1 MDCSYQ
7 TMAGGGPAEDVEG
20 VLMSSG
26 RREPFMESTGT
37 PRQRAKGACRPR
49 GVGCRDPSRG
59 ESNPRGSALQQV
71 QWQANALRYRG
82 RSTHCY
88 TP

>member
-1 MDCSYQ
+1 MDCSHQ
-7 TMAGGGPAEDVEG
+7 TWAGGGPAEIVAEDVAG
-20 VLMSSG
+20 VLMSSEG
-26 RREPFMESTGT
+26 EGCMQTT
-37 PRQRAKGACRPR
+37 DRAEKWLI
-49 GVGCRDPSRG
+49 GCRDPSRG

-82 RSTHCY
+82 RSIHCY